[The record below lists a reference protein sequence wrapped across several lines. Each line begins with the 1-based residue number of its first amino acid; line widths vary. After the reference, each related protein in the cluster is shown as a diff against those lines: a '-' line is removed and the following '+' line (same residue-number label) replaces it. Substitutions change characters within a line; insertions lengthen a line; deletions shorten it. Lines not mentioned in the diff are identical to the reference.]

1 MRTKLINGIP
11 VRMSFVEEMYEVAAE
26 ALYPR
31 VQDIRRTPSSVHA
44 FLDEG
49 RGARKWSRS
58 FSVNR
63 DGEWELFAT
72 DWDGAAVKEIGRIR
86 KTEVGMQ
93 NLVSRAAEWFAADR
107 QGVLSR

>member
-1 MRTKLINGIP
+1 MRTKVINGILM
-11 VRMSFVEEMYEVAAE
+11 RMSFAEEMYEVTAE

-31 VQDIRRTPSSVHA
+31 VRDIRLTPSSVHA

-49 RGARKWSRS
+49 RGARKLSRS

-72 DWDGAAVKEIGRIR
+72 DWNGTAAKETGRIQ
-86 KTEVGMQ
+86 KTEVEMQ

-107 QGVLSR
+107 QEVLSR

>member
-1 MRTKLINGIP
+1 MRTKVINGIL
-11 VRMSFVEEMYEVAAE
+11 VRMSFVEEMYEAAAE

-31 VQDIRRTPSSVHA
+31 VRDIRRAPSSVHA

-49 RGARKWSRS
+49 WGARKLSRS

-63 DGEWELFAT
+63 DGGWELFAT
-72 DWDGAAVKEIGRIR
+72 DWDGAAVKETGRIR
-86 KTEVGMQ
+86 ETEAEMQ

-107 QGVLSR
+107 QEVLSR